1 MEKYSDSSAKNLDDD
16 TFDLTY
22 EEIRNLGYQFA
33 EIISEYYNS
42 IRTSPIVPL
51 KSLKQLKLMLDDP
64 LHQTTTYN

>member
-42 IRTSPIVPL
+42 EQAL
-51 KSLKQLKLMLDDP
+51 LC
-64 LHQTTTYN
+64 H